1 MKTIIAPTDFSYG
14 SLNAVHY
21 AADLAVA
28 VNAELILVNIV
39 SLPISVAE
47 VPLTESVLNELEYDA
62 EKELSNIKQ
71 QLLSYTNEK
80 INIHSFSEFGTVE
93 YELEEVCKLKTP
105 FAVVMSTKNSMSLER
120 FFLGSNTLGAVRHI
134 PYPILVVP
142 GTVSFKKIKK
152 IALACDLE
160 NNITH
165 ETIIKIKEWISFFN
179 ASLDII
185 NVTEKADIVVDS
197 VPTSVGLQNQL
208 AAFHPKFHFI
218 TKEKVEVGIN
228 EFVDE
233 NKPDLLIVIPKKRG
247 FFENIFHKSH
257 STPLLLHSKIP
268 VLAISDN

>member
-28 VNAELILVNIV
+28 IDAELVLVNIV

-47 VPLTESVLNELEYDA
+47 VPLTEAVLTELEYDVQ
-62 EKELSNIKQ
+62 KELANIRQ

-80 INIHSFSEFGTVE
+80 IDIHSFSEFGTIE
-93 YELEEVCKLKTP
+93 YELEEVCKQKLP
-105 FAVVMSTKNSMSLER
+105 VVVVMSTKNSMSLER
-120 FFLGSNTLGAVRHI
+120 FFMGSNTLAAVRHI
-134 PYPILVVP
+134 PYPVLVVP
-142 GTVSFKKIKK
+142 GTVSFKKIKR
-152 IALACDLE
+152 IVLACDLQ
-160 NNITH
+160 NNISN
-165 ETIIKIKEWISFFN
+165 ETITKIKEWMSFFH

-208 AAFHPKFHFI
+208 EEFHPAFHFI
-218 TKEKVEVGIN
+218 TKEKVEAGIN
-228 EFVDE
+228 EFVEE

-268 VLAISDN
+268 VLAIPDN